1 MNVKAIS
8 VNVGKALLV
17 SALFMFLSIIVSIAD
32 GRDSAFGPLM
42 ISFVITLIVGA
53 FPFIFVKKSQPL
65 SLNDGFLTIVLS
77 WVLSFIF
84 GMLPYVLWGG
94 EFTLINAWF
103 ESVSGYTTTGSTILN
118 DIEALPRSLL
128 FWRSSTHY
136 IGGLGVVVFL
146 LLVMPDASPY
156 RLKLTNMELSS
167 LSKEGYR
174 YKSTKTI
181 AIITKVYVTLTLVFF
196 FALWAAG
203 MSSFDALN
211 HAFSL
216 AATGGFSTRNLSIGY
231 YQSDLIN
238 VLVIVFMAIA
248 ALHFGLLYAVFIT
261 RSMKPMRNSVV
272 KYYFGSILVMSLIIM
287 LSLKLEGGY
296 ESWGKA
302 AMDSAFTVVSYMST
316 TGFSIC
322 DNSIWPWLAGL
333 VLIFASFQCGCSG
346 STTGGLKVDRIMIAF
361 KAISNEVNRRLH
373 PSAVSQVRLSGHHL
387 PDSAVHSVMLYI
399 VVYFIVIFLSIIGV
413 LMCGAEIPEA
423 VSGVIA
429 SVGSVGPGL
438 AEVGSM
444 DNYSLQPAMAKFIY
458 AFDMFL
464 GRVEIFPVLIVI
476 SLLFKRNS

>member
-1 MNVKAIS
+1 MNVRAIS

-17 SALFMFLSIIVSIAD
+17 SALFMLLSIIVSIVD

-42 ISFVITLIVGA
+42 ISFIITLIVGG
-53 FPFIFVKKSQPL
+53 FPFIFVKKSQIL

-77 WVLSFIF
+77 WLLSFIF

-118 DIEALPRSLL
+118 DIEAMPRSLI

-181 AIITKVYVTLTLVFF
+181 AIITKVYVALTFVFF
-196 FALWAAG
+196 FSLWAAG

-216 AATGGFSTRNLSIGY
+216 AATGGFSSRNLSIGY

-238 VLVIVFMAIA
+238 ILVIVFMAIS

-261 RSMKPMRNSVV
+261 RSLKPMNNTVV
-272 KYYFGSILVMSLIIM
+272 KYYFGSIIVMSVMIM
-287 LSLKLEGGY
+287 LSLKFQGGY
-296 ESWGKA
+296 ESWGRA
-302 AMDSAFTVVSYMST
+302 AMDSTFTVVSYMTT

-322 DNSIWPWLAGL
+322 DNSVWPWLAGI
-333 VLIFASFQCGCSG
+333 VLIIASFQCGCSG
-346 STTGGLKVDRIMIAF
+346 STTGGLKVDRVLISF
-361 KAISNEVNRRLH
+361 KAISNEVKRRLH

-399 VVYFIVIFLSIIGV
+399 VLYFVVIFLSIIGV
-413 LMCGAEIPEA
+413 LMCGAEVPEA

-444 DNYSLQPAMAKFIY
+444 DNYSLQPAVAKFIY

-464 GRVEIFPVLIVI
+464 GRVEIYPILIVL
-476 SLLFKRNS
+476 SLMFKRNR